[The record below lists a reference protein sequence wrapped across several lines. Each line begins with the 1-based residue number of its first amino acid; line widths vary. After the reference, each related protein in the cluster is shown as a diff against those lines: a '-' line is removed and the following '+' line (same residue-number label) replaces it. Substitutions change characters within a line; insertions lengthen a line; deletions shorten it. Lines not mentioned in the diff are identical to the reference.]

1 VPQVPQQFQVLVFP
15 QPMSNGVDGQRQG
28 ALFEFRVDS
37 GNSKRGDSLLS
48 SSLRHAAVACLAVIV
63 LSGASQASGQTTT
76 RAEVLL
82 KKMTL
87 DEKLGQLVQRAGG
100 RSKSLNSRLDDAE
113 LARVRAGAVGSYLH
127 VAGAAPL
134 AKLQK
139 VAVEESRLGIPLLF
153 AMDVVHGYRTIFPVP
168 LAMAATWAPE
178 SEERAARIAAD
189 EATAAGLHWTF
200 APMVDIARDPR
211 WGRIVEGAGEDPY
224 LGARMAVAQVNGFQ
238 GGNSLRPGSLMATAK
253 HFGAYGAAIGGRD
266 YNTADLSERT
276 LQEVYLPPFYA
287 AARAGAGSFM
297 AAFND
302 IAGVPTT
309 ANKELLRGELRER
322 WGWQGLLVSDWGA
335 IGELTNHGVAA
346 DRAAAAGLALDASVD
361 MDMVGGVYAED
372 LKDAV
377 AKDPARLKQLDEA
390 VLRILR
396 VKEQLGLF
404 DNPMQYGDPEREP
417 HELLAP
423 EHREAARAIARQS
436 IVLLKNNKLL
446 PLNPAKL
453 RSIAVIGALATDG
466 LSALGSWRAQGKVE
480 DVVTILEGITTAA
493 PRTLKIVSATGAAP
507 GNPDLSGIQA
517 AVRAAKSA
525 DVTILVIGE
534 DYDLSGESRSRSNLE
549 LPPSQLELAKQVL
562 TVGKPV
568 VVVLANGR
576 PLAIPELAERAPV
589 ILETWMLGVEAG
601 NAVADVLF
609 GKYSPAG
616 RLPAAFPRV
625 TGAVP
630 FNYAANASGRP
641 ADPDL
646 TKDTVRY
653 HDLPITPL
661 FPFGHGLSYSEF
673 RYSDLTQSVQSV
685 GPGERVEIS
694 IAVQNTGGVA
704 SDEVVQLY
712 VRDPVATIA
721 RPVLEL
727 RGFKRIELAA
737 GAAKRVTFSLT
748 PDQLAFWSPRG
759 QWLIEAGR
767 IDFWIGAS
775 SADLRANGSFDITK
789 THMGTAP
796 AAALPTRVTVSN
808 N

>member
-1 VPQVPQQFQVLVFP
+1 
-15 QPMSNGVDGQRQG
+15 
-28 ALFEFRVDS
+28 
-37 GNSKRGDSLLS
+37 LLS
-48 SSLRHAAVACLAVIV
+48 CSGLAR
-63 LSGASQASGQTTT
+63 AQAPS
-76 RAEVLL
+76 RPEALL

-100 RSKSLNSRLDDAE
+100 RSKALNSRLDDAE
-113 LARVRAGAVGSYLH
+113 LTRVRAGQVGSYLH

-134 AKLQK
+134 AKLQQ
-139 VAVEESRLGIPLLF
+139 VAVEESRLGVPLLF

-168 LAMAATWAPE
+168 LALAATWAPE

-189 EATAAGLHWTF
+189 EATSAGLHWTF
-200 APMVDIARDPR
+200 APMIDIARDPR

-224 LGARMAVAQVNGFQ
+224 LGARMAVAQVNGYQ
-238 GGNSLRPGSLMATAK
+238 GGNLLRPGSLMATAK

-266 YNTADLSERT
+266 YNSADITERT

-309 ANKELLRGELRER
+309 SNKDLLRGILRER

-335 IGELTNHGVAA
+335 VGELINHGVTA
-346 DRAAAAGLALDASVD
+346 DRAGAAVLALDASVD
-361 MDMVGGVYAED
+361 MDMVGGVFAED

-377 AKDPARLKQLDEA
+377 TKDPARLKQLDEA

-404 DNPMQYGDPEREP
+404 DKPMQYHDTEREAR
-417 HELLAP
+417 ELLAP

-436 IVLLKNNKLL
+436 LVLLRNEGKLL
-446 PLNPAKL
+446 PLNADKL
-453 RSIAVIGALATDG
+453 RSIAVIGALADDG
-466 LSALGSWRAQGKVE
+466 LSALGSWRAQGKAE
-480 DVVTILEGITTAA
+480 EVVTLLKGIIATA
-493 PRTLKIVSATGAAP
+493 PKTLKVLSAP
-507 GNPDLSGIQA
+507 GADPRNTDLSGIPA
-517 AVRAAKSA
+517 AVRLAKSA
-525 DVTILVIGE
+525 EVTVLVIGE
-534 DYDLSGESRSRSNLE
+534 DFDLSGEARSRSDLE
-549 LPPSQLELAKQVL
+549 LPASQLELARRVL
-562 TVGKPV
+562 ATGKPV

-576 PLAIPELAERAPV
+576 PLALPWLAENAPA
-589 ILETWMLGVEAG
+589 ILETWMLGVEGG

-609 GKYSPAG
+609 GRYSPAG

-625 TGAVP
+625 TGSVP
-630 FNYAANASGRP
+630 FNYSANATGRP

-646 TKDTVRY
+646 KKDTVRY
-653 HDLPITPL
+653 HDLPITPQ
-661 FPFGHGLSYSEF
+661 FAFGHGLSYSEF
-673 RYSDLTQSVQSV
+673 SYTELTQSTQSV
-685 GPGERVEIS
+685 GPGERIDIS
-694 IAVQNTGGVA
+694 ITVENIGGVA

-712 VRDPVATIA
+712 VRDPIATVA

-727 RGFKRIELAA
+727 RGFKRVELKA
-737 GAAKRVTFSLT
+737 GARKRVTFSLT
-748 PDQLAFWSPRG
+748 PEQFAFWSPRG

-775 SADLRANGSFDITK
+775 SVDLRSNGSFEIAK
-789 THMGTAP
+789 THTGSAP
-796 AAALPTRVTVSN
+796 AAALPTRVIVSTN
-808 N
+808 

>member
-1 VPQVPQQFQVLVFP
+1 
-15 QPMSNGVDGQRQG
+15 
-28 ALFEFRVDS
+28 
-37 GNSKRGDSLLS
+37 
-48 SSLRHAAVACLAVIV
+48 
-63 LSGASQASGQTTT
+63 
-76 RAEVLL
+76 
-82 KKMTL
+82 MTL

-113 LARVRAGAVGSYLH
+113 LERVRAGSVGSYLH
-127 VAGAAPL
+127 VAGAEPL

-168 LAMAATWAPE
+168 LALAATWAPE
-178 SEERAARIAAD
+178 AEERAARVAAD

-200 APMVDIARDPR
+200 APMIDIARDPR

-224 LGARMAVAQVNGFQ
+224 LGARMAVAQVNGYQ

-266 YNTADLSERT
+266 YNSADLSERT

-287 AARAGAGSFM
+287 AARAGSASFM
-297 AAFND
+297 VAFND

-309 ANKELLRGELRER
+309 ANRELLRGTLRER
-322 WGWQGLLVSDWGA
+322 WGWQGLMVSDWGS
-335 IGELTNHGVAA
+335 IGELMNHGVAA
-346 DRAAAAGLALDASVD
+346 DRGAAGVLALDASVD
-361 MDMVGGVYAED
+361 MDMVGGVYADD
-372 LKDAV
+372 LKAAI
-377 AKDPARLKQLDEA
+377 AKDPARLKLLDEA

-404 DNPMQYGDPEREP
+404 DHPMQYHDAEREAR
-417 HELLAP
+417 ELLAP

-436 IVLLKNNKLL
+436 IVLLKNEGKLL
-446 PLNPAKL
+446 PLDPAKL
-453 RSIAVIGALATDG
+453 RSIAVIGALTTDG
-466 LSALGSWRAQGKVE
+466 LSSLGSWRAQGKAE
-480 DVVTILEGITTAA
+480 EVVTVLKGITAA
-493 PRTLKIVSATGAAP
+493 VPKLKITSAP
-507 GNPDLSGIQA
+507 GADPRNVETSGIAA
-517 AVRAAKSA
+517 AVKLAKAA
-525 DVTILVIGE
+525 DVTILMIGE
-534 DYDLSGESRSRSNLE
+534 DFDMSGEARSRSSLE
-549 LPPSQLELAKQVL
+549 LPPSQLELARQVL
-562 TVGKPV
+562 ATGKPV
-568 VVVLANGR
+568 VILLANGR
-576 PLAIPELAERAPV
+576 PLALTEISEKAPA
-589 ILETWMLGVEAG
+589 ILETWMLGVESG

-616 RLPAAFPRV
+616 RLPAAFPR
-625 TGAVP
+625 TSAAVP
-630 FNYAANASGRP
+630 FNYSVNPTGRP

-661 FPFGHGLSYSEF
+661 YAFGHGLSYSEF
-673 RYSDLTQSVQSV
+673 RYGELAQSVKSL
-685 GPGERVEIS
+685 GPGERIDIS
-694 IAVQNTGGVA
+694 ITVENTGGVA

-712 VRDPVATIA
+712 VRDPVASIA

-727 RGFKRIELAA
+727 RGFKRVELGA
-737 GAAKRVTFSLT
+737 GQRRRVTFSLT
-748 PDQLAFWSPRG
+748 PEQFAFWSPRG
-759 QWLIEAGR
+759 QWLVEAGR

-775 SADLRANGSFDITK
+775 SADLRAQGSFEISK
-789 THMGTAP
+789 THTGTAP

>member
-1 VPQVPQQFQVLVFP
+1 
-15 QPMSNGVDGQRQG
+15 
-28 ALFEFRVDS
+28 
-37 GNSKRGDSLLS
+37 
-48 SSLRHAAVACLAVIV
+48 
-63 LSGASQASGQTTT
+63 
-76 RAEVLL
+76 
-82 KKMTL
+82 MTL

-100 RSKSLNSRLDDAE
+100 RSKALNSRLDDGE
-113 LARVRAGAVGSYLH
+113 LERVRAGQVGSYLH
-127 VAGAAPL
+127 VAGAEPL
-134 AKLQK
+134 GRLQT

-168 LAMAATWAPE
+168 LALAATWAPE
-178 SEERAARIAAD
+178 SQERAAHIAAD

-224 LGARMAVAQVNGFQ
+224 LGARMAVAQVNGYQ
-238 GGNSLRPGSLMATAK
+238 GGNRLRPGSLMATAK

-266 YNTADLSERT
+266 YNSADLSERT

-309 ANKELLRGELRER
+309 ANRQLLRGVLRER

-335 IGELTNHGVAA
+335 IGELIDHGVAA
-346 DRAAAAGLALDASVD
+346 DRAAAAKLALDASVD
-361 MDMVGGVYAED
+361 MDMVGGVFAAD
-372 LKDAV
+372 LKDAI
-377 AKDPARLKQLDEA
+377 ARDPVRLKLLNEA

-404 DNPMQYGDPEREP
+404 DNPMRYHDTEREAR
-417 HELLAP
+417 ELLAP
-423 EHREAARAIARQS
+423 EHREAAREIARQA
-436 IVLLKNNKLL
+436 IVLLKNDGKLL
-446 PLNPAKL
+446 PLSPNTL
-453 RSIAVIGALATDG
+453 RSIAVIGALSTDG
-466 LSALGSWRAQGKVE
+466 MSSLGSWRAQGRQE
-480 DVVTILEGITTAA
+480 EVVTILKGITAAA
-493 PRTLKIVSATGAAP
+493 PRTLKVLSTPGADP
-507 GNPDLSGIQA
+507 RNLDFSGIRA
-517 AVRAAKSA
+517 AVKMAKSA

-534 DYDLSGESRSRSNLE
+534 DYDMSGESRSRSDLD
-549 LPPSQLELAKQVL
+549 LPPSQLELARQVL
-562 TVGKPV
+562 ATGKPV

-576 PLAIPELAERAPV
+576 PLAMSWLADKAPA
-589 ILETWMLGVEAG
+589 ILESWMLGVEAG

-609 GKYSPAG
+609 GQYSPAG

-630 FNYAANASGRP
+630 FNYAANATGRP

-653 HDLPITPL
+653 HDLPIAPL
-661 FPFGHGLSYSEF
+661 FPFGFGLSYSEF
-673 RYSDLTQSVQSV
+673 RYSDLAQSAKEI
-685 GPGERVEIS
+685 GPGGRIDLSVTVE
-694 IAVQNTGGVA
+694 NTGGVA
-704 SDEVVQLY
+704 ADEVLQLY
-712 VRDPVATIA
+712 VRDPVASIA

-727 RGFKRIELAA
+727 RGFKRVDLKP
-737 GAAKRVTFSLT
+737 GARKRVIFSLT
-748 PDQLAFWSPRG
+748 PEQFAFWSPRG

-775 SADLRANGSFDITK
+775 STDLRAQGSFEITK
-789 THMGTAP
+789 THAGTAP
-796 AAALPTRVTVSN
+796 AAALATRVIVSSTN
-808 N
+808 